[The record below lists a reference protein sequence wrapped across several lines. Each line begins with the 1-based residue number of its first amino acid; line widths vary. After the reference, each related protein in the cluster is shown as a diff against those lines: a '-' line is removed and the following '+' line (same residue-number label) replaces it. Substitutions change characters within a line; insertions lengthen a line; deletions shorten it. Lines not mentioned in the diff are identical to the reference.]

1 MKEPRAVFE
10 SRIQTFSAQEKQLK
24 LKSEN
29 WAIFR
34 GVIFIL
40 AAVATYFSIKYYGN
54 GVSIL
59 TFLIGF
65 GGFLFFV
72 NKHLK
77 LKIEL
82 KRVRLFIQVNENE
95 LNRLSNNF
103 SGLETGLGFS
113 EPNHLY
119 ASDLD
124 LFGKHSLFQ
133 LLNRAHTFEGMKL
146 LGNWMKNSAKKDEIL
161 ERQNASA
168 ELSTDIDFRQ
178 NLEVTALQSDN
189 VSESTANLINWI
201 QSPENEKIKRPIFKY
216 GQYLPILTF
225 IILIGAILGFYTYW
239 FLGLMLLIHGII
251 LKLIDED
258 IADALKQTESISDT
272 LVAYANLMQLI
283 AHRALRVNKP
293 FTTKKLLDLSQKI
306 NQATISVKRLQ
317 KTIHFLSFRS
327 NPVAALGGIILMQD
341 LRNFTILEK
350 WKAENKNNLS
360 IWLNVVNEFEALN
373 SLASFQFANP
383 NYATPTISNELIVLK
398 TNDLG
403 HPLISQSKRIFNDF
417 DTEGV
422 GKTIIL
428 TGSNMSGKSTFER
441 TVGINIVLALMGAVV
456 CAKKLECA
464 EMQLFT
470 SMRTQDSLES
480 ETSSFYAE
488 LKRLELL
495 IQMTNKQENQKPI
508 FYLLDEILK
517 GTNSKDRH
525 TGAKA
530 LILQLKNKDTSGII
544 STHDVELGDEFEGEN
559 FIKNYSFSSEMVD
572 NELVFDYKLK
582 QGVCHSFNASE
593 LMRRIGIEITAR

>member
-1 MKEPRAVFE
+1 MTEPRAVFE
-10 SRIQTFSAQEKQLK
+10 SRIQTFSSQEKQLK

-34 GVIFIL
+34 GVIFLL
-40 AAVATYFSIKYYGN
+40 AVTATYLSIKYYGN
-54 GVSIL
+54 GIAIL
-59 TFLIGF
+59 TFLVGF

-103 SGLETGLGFS
+103 SGFATGLGFS

-146 LGNWMKNSAKKDEIL
+146 LGNWMKKSARKAEIL
-161 ERQNASA
+161 ERQNSSA
-168 ELSTDIDFRQ
+168 ELSKDIDFRQ
-178 NLEVTALQSDN
+178 NLEVTALLSEN
-189 VSESTANLINWI
+189 VGESTANLLSWI
-201 QSPENEKIKRPIFKY
+201 QSPENEKIKKPIFKY
-216 GQYLPILTF
+216 GQYLPLLTF
-225 IILIGAILGFYTYW
+225 VILIGAILGFYTYW

-272 LVAYANLMQLI
+272 LLAYADLMQLI
-283 AHRALRVNKP
+283 VNKP
-293 FTTKKLLDLSQKI
+293 FTTEKLVNLSQKI
-306 NQATISVKRLQ
+306 NQAPISVKRLQ
-317 KTIHFLSFRS
+317 KTIHFLSYRS

-350 WKAENKNNLS
+350 WKAENKNKLS
-360 IWLNVVNEFEALN
+360 VWLEVVNEFEALN

-403 HPLISQSKRIFNDF
+403 HPLISKSKRIFNDF
-417 DTEGV
+417 NTEGV

-441 TVGINIVLALMGAVV
+441 TIGLNIVLALMGAVV

-495 IQMTNKQENQKPI
+495 IQMTNQQENQIPI

-530 LILQLKNKDTSGII
+530 LILQLKNKETSGII

-559 FIKNYSFSSEMVD
+559 FIKNFSFSSEMID

-582 QGVCHSFNASE
+582 EGVCHSFNASE
-593 LMRRIGIEITAR
+593 LMRRIGIEVAP